1 MEHNALLEPAGQTKT
16 RTTDRNSHNQR
27 VFGFALPAASEEE
40 QPTAVACSDDHLL
53 IETSEIALALPRGSI
68 VSLSAVG
75 EHATF
80 LEWSTPALGGNLRI
94 PGIAPFHAIMACV
107 AR

>member
-1 MEHNALLEPAGQTKT
+1 MTP
-16 RTTDRNSHNQR
+16 SHNQR

-40 QPTAVACSDDHLL
+40 PLPAVACSDDHLL

-80 LEWSTPALGGNLRI
+80 LEWATPALGGKLRI
-94 PGIAPFHAIMACV
+94 PGTAAFHDIMACV
-107 AR
+107 AG